1 MFALARHLG
10 VVDSILEAKPT
21 DGLWG
26 DDRTDEDQLGAS
38 YPELEWAMAQQAED
52 KSASDFSGREA
63 EVMAIYLRFNNAT
76 KHKML
81 PIPVCDIP
89 VNLK

>member
-1 MFALARHLG
+1 
-10 VVDSILEAKPT
+10 VVDSILDAKPT

-38 YPELEWAMAQQAED
+38 YPELEWAMAQQEAG
-52 KSASDFSGREA
+52 KSVSDFSGREA
-63 EVMAIYLRFNNAT
+63 EVMAIYLKFNTAN

-81 PIPVCDIP
+81 PIPVCAIP
-89 VNLK
+89 AEFR